1 LLLALV
7 AAVFLRFRHAGD
19 WPPGFYR
26 DEAYN
31 ALDALN
37 VLAGQH
43 ALFFTANN
51 GREPIYIYLVAL
63 SVALLGR
70 TVLAE
75 RLPAGIVGVLATLPT
90 FFLGRAWFGPLTG
103 LLAAFLWA
111 TTFWPVHLGRVGLRA
126 GLLAPALALALWA
139 GTRAYRNGR
148 AVSWFSAGL
157 LYGLTFY
164 TYLSARLT
172 PLVLVLLAA
181 YLLLTGRGRRLWS
194 EGRVLWFAA
203 GTALVV
209 LPLAIVAL
217 NDPSILFGRAG
228 QVSIFSPA
236 VNGGDFWGTL
246 ARHTAEALGM
256 TIWRGDTILRHNALL
271 NYDAVLAA
279 DGPAGRPVFDIFMAG
294 PFLAGLGWCLW
305 NWRRA
310 PAAALLLWQAVMLL
324 PTILAED
331 TPHFL
336 RAAGVLPGV
345 VFFPAIG
352 LALLWNWARLP
363 LVFRRVTVVALLGAT
378 LWLTADDY
386 ATYARE
392 PDVGHLF
399 ESAATQLA
407 ADLNDEAPGVSVA
420 LDRRFWDGWPSVRF
434 LAGERPPALFEEGAT
449 PAVALPAA
457 VYAWPFA
464 PLDAVR
470 AAAATAGQVT
480 VAEGP
485 LARGDLEPEA
495 VPLYVRFGYEVEA
508 AAGSRADNFGGV
520 LMLRDAAVSTLSPT
534 RIEVD
539 LTWALPPGVSAA
551 EALPTAF
558 VHVAAGDGLI
568 GQHDAPPGLGYWP
581 ATDWRPGLSVRERR
595 IIDLARPYDPA
606 AHTISAG
613 LYWPESGE
621 RLPRLDAGYNAVD
634 DKAVIQP

>member
-7 AAVFLRFRHAGD
+7 AAAFLRFRHAGV

-63 SVALLGR
+63 SIALLGR

-75 RLPAGIVGVLATLPT
+75 RLPAGVVGVLATLPT
-90 FFLGRAWFGPLTG
+90 FGLGRAWFGPLTG

-148 AVSWFSAGL
+148 GLSWFSAGL

-172 PLVLVLLAA
+172 PLLLVLLAA

-209 LPLAIVAL
+209 LPLATVAL
-217 NDPSILFGRAG
+217 GDPSILFGRAG
-228 QVSIFSPA
+228 QVSIFSPE

-256 TIWRGDTILRHNALL
+256 TIWRGDAILRHNALL
-271 NYDAVLAA
+271 NYEAVLAV
-279 DGPAGRPVFDIFMAG
+279 DDPAGRPVFDIFMAG

-336 RAAGVLPGV
+336 RAAGVLPGM

-363 LVFRRVTVVALLGAT
+363 LA
-378 LWLTADDY
+378 
-386 ATYARE
+386 
-392 PDVGHLF
+392 
-399 ESAATQLA
+399 S
-407 ADLNDEAPGVSVA
+407 
-420 LDRRFWDGWPSVRF
+420 
-434 LAGERPPALFEEGAT
+434 
-449 PAVALPAA
+449 
-457 VYAWPFA
+457 
-464 PLDAVR
+464 
-470 AAAATAGQVT
+470 
-480 VAEGP
+480 
-485 LARGDLEPEA
+485 
-495 VPLYVRFGYEVEA
+495 
-508 AAGSRADNFGGV
+508 
-520 LMLRDAAVSTLSPT
+520 
-534 RIEVD
+534 
-539 LTWALPPGVSAA
+539 
-551 EALPTAF
+551 
-558 VHVAAGDGLI
+558 
-568 GQHDAPPGLGYWP
+568 
-581 ATDWRPGLSVRERR
+581 
-595 IIDLARPYDPA
+595 
-606 AHTISAG
+606 
-613 LYWPESGE
+613 
-621 RLPRLDAGYNAVD
+621 
-634 DKAVIQP
+634 